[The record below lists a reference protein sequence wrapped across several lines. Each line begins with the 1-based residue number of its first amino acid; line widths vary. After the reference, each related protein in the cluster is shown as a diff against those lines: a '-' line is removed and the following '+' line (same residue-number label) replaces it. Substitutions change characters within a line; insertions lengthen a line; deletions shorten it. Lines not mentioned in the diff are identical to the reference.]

1 MSIHL
6 CAEDC
11 NLDDGDISRL
21 LSRTTDLLR
30 QVLSGTTAYLSA
42 AK

>member
-1 MSIHL
+1 MH
-6 CAEDC
+6 AEDC

-30 QVLSGTTAYLSA
+30 QVLLPTA
-42 AK
+42 